1 MAISPS
7 KDRGMGIPSFQPF
20 LGPFMLMSVVWLGWI
35 SPVLGAVY
43 QGTPTTYQ
51 QLLPLLRPGDT
62 LLLQPGLY
70 DDPKY
75 PPGLALF
82 DLHGTADDPIV
93 ITGPE
98 EGPPVIFVGRSTHNT
113 IRVDRSSYLIVR
125 NLEVNGRDRGGDG
138 VKAQGLAHHITL
150 ENLFIHGVGQ
160 NQSVVGISTN
170 GGTTWNWIIR
180 GCVIQGAGTGM
191 YLGNSDGTMPFI
203 GGLIEYNV
211 FQDSIGYNVQIKHQI
226 KQPVFP
232 EFSSGPH
239 ASVIRHNI
247 FTKSGN
253 SSKGSMSRPN
263 LLVGHFP
270 ITGLGQEDQ
279 YQIYGNVF
287 YQNPSGE
294 SLLQAEGNVSVYHNL
309 FLNSYG
315 SGIWIIPHNHQ
326 PRKIF
331 VFQNTVVARD
341 RGILVQGLDKG
352 FPQVVAA
359 NAVFAGSGIKAKKVI
374 GNFTAGFPAA
384 SDFLAHPFDELG
396 KWDLFPKEHL
406 GTLDEHFEWQ
416 WPKDLPDVNLDFNGM
431 SATNGMVGAYAGMG
445 ENPGTIPDLENK
457 LLMSPNAIPGAPS
470 RLRIE

>member
-1 MAISPS
+1 MRTFRPHFLLKMCFPWLVVFFGLISPIFG
-7 KDRGMGIPSFQPF
+7 KVYEGAPTNYQQFLPF
-20 LGPFMLMSVVWLGWI
+20 LE
-35 SPVLGAVY
+35 
-43 QGTPTTYQ
+43 
-51 QLLPLLRPGDT
+51 PGDT

-70 DDPKY
+70 DDPRHS
-75 PPGLALF
+75 PGLALF
-82 DLHGTADDPIV
+82 DLHGTASAPIV

-98 EGPPVIFVGRSTHNT
+98 EGPPAIFVGQSTHNT
-113 IRVDRSSYLIVR
+113 IRFNRSSYLIVR
-125 NLEVNGRDRGGDG
+125 NLEVDGRDRGGDG

-150 ENLFIHGVGQ
+150 EHLFIHGVGKD
-160 NQSVVGISTN
+160 QSVVGISTN

-191 YLGNSDGTMPFI
+191 YLGDSDGTMPFI

-232 EFSSGPH
+232 ELSSGPH
-239 ASVIRHNI
+239 ASIIRHNV
-247 FTKSGN
+247 FTKSDN

-270 ITGLGQEDQ
+270 ITGSGHADH

-309 FLNSYG
+309 FFNSYG
-315 SGIWIIPHNHQ
+315 SGIWIIPHNHR
-326 PRKIF
+326 PRKVF

-341 RGILVQGLDKG
+341 RGILVRGVEQG

-359 NAVFAGSGIKAKKVI
+359 NAVFAGSGIRAEKAI
-374 GNFTAGFPAA
+374 GNFTAGFLAA
-384 SDFLAHPFDELG
+384 SNFLAHPFDELD
-396 KWDLFPKEHL
+396 KWDLFPKEPL
-406 GTLDEHFEWQ
+406 VPQDEFFEPQ
-416 WPKDLPDVNLDFNGM
+416 WPKDLSDVNLDFNGIPIT
-431 SATNGMVGAYAGMG
+431 ANVVGAYHGSG
-445 ENPGTIPDLENK
+445 NNPGWIPQLDQK
-457 LLMSPNAIPGAPS
+457 PLMFSDVLSPAAPS
-470 RLRIE
+470 RLRLE